1 MRHNRFARYAAPIA
15 FLAVITIGVLVVR
28 AGFEHGRHHAT
39 TTTTTVTTTKKH
51 VPAHGKPHARTY
63 TVQSGDTFGSIA
75 TKLGTTVIA
84 LEHLNPGIDPTTL
97 SVGEKIR
104 VK

>member
-1 MRHNRFARYAAPIA
+1 VRHSRFARYAAPVA
-15 FLAVITIGVLVVR
+15 FLAAITIGVFVVR
-28 AGFEHGRHHAT
+28 AGFEHGRNGGAKP
-39 TTTTTVTTTKKH
+39 TTTVTPTKTK
-51 VPAHGKPHARTY
+51 PAHRRRARTY

-75 TKLGTTVIA
+75 SKLGTTVA
-84 LEHLNPGIDPTTL
+84 VLEHLNPGLDPTAL